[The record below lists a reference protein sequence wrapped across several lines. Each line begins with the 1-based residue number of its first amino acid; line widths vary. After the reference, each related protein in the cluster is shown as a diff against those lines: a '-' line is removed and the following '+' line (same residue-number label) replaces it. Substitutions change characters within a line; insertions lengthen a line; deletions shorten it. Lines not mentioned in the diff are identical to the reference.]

1 MTWRGDVWAVP
12 AATAHGDGGP
22 PASWDRAPARE
33 AARRELSDPRYHE
46 HDPNLLQRAWTA
58 FWGWV
63 QDLFDA
69 AAGVTPGG
77 GVGVAVIVLA
87 LITLAIALRL
97 RLGRTAPAS
106 TRSAEVFDG
115 HPRTAAEH
123 RARAEAYALD
133 HAWNG
138 AVQET
143 MRALVRSLEERGLL
157 SPHPGRTA
165 DEAAAAADLVLP
177 GHSDALR
184 DAARAFD
191 ETAYGGRT
199 ADETTYRRLTALD
212 AALRRANPTG
222 TARTPAELP

>member
-1 MTWRGDVWAVP
+1 MTGRGDVQAVL

-22 PASWDRAPARE
+22 PASWDRDPARE

-46 HDPNLLQRAWTA
+46 HDPNLLQRSGNA

-69 AAGVTPGG
+69 AAGAAPGG

-87 LITLAIALRL
+87 LIALVIALRL
-97 RLGRTAPAS
+97 RLGRTAPTS
-106 TRSAEVFDG
+106 TRSAAVFDA
-115 HPRTAAEH
+115 HPRTAAGH
-123 RARAEAYALD
+123 RAQAEAYALD
-133 HAWNG
+133 HDWNG

-165 DEAAAAADLVLP
+165 DEATAAADLALP
-177 GHSDALR
+177 GHREALR

-199 ADETTYRRLTALD
+199 ADETTYHRLTSLD
-212 AALRRANPTG
+212 AALRHTKPADS
-222 TARTPAELP
+222 ARTPAGRP

>member
-1 MTWRGDVWAVP
+1 MTWRGDVWA
-12 AATAHGDGGP
+12 ARTAWAHGEGEP
-22 PASWDRAPARE
+22 PASWDRDPARE

-58 FWGWV
+58 FWEWV

-69 AAGVTPGG
+69 AAGATPGG

-87 LITLAIALRL
+87 LIALAVALRP
-97 RLGRTAPAS
+97 RLGRTAPTT
-106 TRSAEVFDG
+106 TRSAAVFDA
-115 HPRTAAEH
+115 HPRNAAEH
-123 RARAEAYALD
+123 RAQAEAYAVD
-133 HAWNG
+133 HDWNG

-199 ADETTYRRLTALD
+199 ADQTTYLRLTTLD
-212 AALRRANPTG
+212 AALRRAKPTG
-222 TARTPAELP
+222 TARTPAGRP

>member
-12 AATAHGDGGP
+12 AALHGDGEP
-22 PASWDRAPARE
+22 PASWDRDPARE

-58 FWGWV
+58 FWDWV
-63 QDLFDA
+63 QNLFDA
-69 AAGVTPGG
+69 AAGTTPGG

-87 LITLAIALRL
+87 LIALVIASRL
-97 RLGRTAPAS
+97 RLGRTARAS
-106 TRSAEVFDG
+106 TPSAAVFDS

-123 RARAEAYALD
+123 RVQAEGYALD
-133 HAWNG
+133 HDWNG

-143 MRALVRSLEERGLL
+143 TRALVRSLEERGLL

-165 DEAAAAADLVLP
+165 DEAAVAADLALP

-184 DAARAFD
+184 DAARVFD
-191 ETAYGGRT
+191 ETTYGGRT
-199 ADETTYRRLTALD
+199 ADDTTYRRLTALD
-212 AALRRANPTG
+212 AALRRAK
-222 TARTPAELP
+222 PADTRRAPAGRP

>member
-1 MTWRGDVWAVP
+1 MTWRGDARAVH
-12 AATAHGDGGP
+12 AAAHGDGRP
-22 PASWDRAPARE
+22 PESWDRDAARE

-58 FWGWV
+58 FWDWV

-69 AAGVTPGG
+69 AAGATPGG
-77 GVGVAVIVLA
+77 GVGVAVIILA
-87 LITLAIALRL
+87 LIALAVALRL
-97 RLGRTAPAS
+97 RLRRTALTS
-106 TRSAEVFDG
+106 TPSAAVFDA

-123 RARAEAYALD
+123 RAQAEAHALD
-133 HAWNG
+133 HDWNG

-157 SPHPGRTA
+157 SPHPGRAA
-165 DEAAAAADLVLP
+165 DEAAAAADLALP

-184 DAARAFD
+184 DAAKAFD

-199 ADETTYRRLTALD
+199 ADATTYRRLTALD
-212 AALRRANPTG
+212 TALRRAQPVD
-222 TARTPAELP
+222 TARTPAGRP

>member
-1 MTWRGDVWAVP
+1 MTGRGDVRAVL

-22 PASWDRAPARE
+22 PASWDRDPARE
-33 AARRELSDPRYHE
+33 AAHRELSDPRYHE

-87 LITLAIALRL
+87 LIALAIALRL
-97 RLGRTAPAS
+97 RLGRTAPTS
-106 TRSAEVFDG
+106 TRSAAVFDA
-115 HPRTAAEH
+115 HPRTAAGH
-123 RARAEAYALD
+123 RAQAEAYALD
-133 HAWNG
+133 HDWNG

-157 SPHPGRTA
+157 SPHPARTA
-165 DEAAAAADLVLP
+165 DEAAAAADLALP

-199 ADETTYRRLTALD
+199 ADETTYHHLTSLD
-212 AALRRANPTG
+212 AALRHTKPAD
-222 TARTPAELP
+222 TARNTAGRP